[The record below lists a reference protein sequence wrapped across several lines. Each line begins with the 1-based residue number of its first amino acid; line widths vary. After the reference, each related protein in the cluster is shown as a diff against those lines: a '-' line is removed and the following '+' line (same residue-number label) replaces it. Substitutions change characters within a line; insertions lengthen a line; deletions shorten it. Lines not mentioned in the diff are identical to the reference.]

1 MRGHQINNLHISS
14 ALPTFPMSMKM
25 PSKIIFLNKFRD
37 HYVRNNR
44 SKGQKNLRCFPHCN
58 TSGHTDHG
66 FCGAMLACRGITPRG
81 YSRVRCFAEIRVA
94 SITGTRTKGLVSTET
109 PAGLTPGVTVPTE
122 SVMKVVKTTENP
134 FVKLF
139 ELATKS
145 IDMSGISHIVTDFSL
160 APPSWHYGWRS
171 SKYAKNYVHYVR
183 AYLCVENGNYL
194 SCVAIVDSDKFR
206 ISSSKRCRAN
216 GVINGETYD
225 ESVDNYRKE
234 KERKNELK
242 RKRKLQQFDEKE
254 VLNLDVNSSS
264 SVKRLKLEKEK
275 QDNVVTKRKV
285 SGNEKIKVTNLSQQ
299 KADDQ
304 LLSLASVAGN
314 FKGLL

>member
-1 MRGHQINNLHISS
+1 
-14 ALPTFPMSMKM
+14 MSMKM

-81 YSRVRCFAEIRVA
+81 YPRVRCFAEIRVA

-145 IDMSGISHIVTDFSL
+145 IDMSGISHIVTELSL

-194 SCVAIVDSDKFR
+194 SCVAIVDSNKFR

-234 KERKNELK
+234 KERKKELK
-242 RKRKLQQFDEKE
+242 RKRKLQQSDEKRL
-254 VLNLDVNSSS
+254 LNLDVNSSS
-264 SVKRLKLEKEK
+264 SLKRLKLEKEK
-275 QDNVVTKRKV
+275 QDNVVTKRKI